1 MIRGQRCSG
10 EGFAKEG
17 TLRVEE
23 TTTSEIAGRGVLRER
38 RNSLRRDKR
47 RKVEEKGI
55 KSMVRNRERAEG

>member
-10 EGFAKEG
+10 ERFAKEG
-17 TLRVEE
+17 TLRVEG

-38 RNSLRRDKR
+38 RNSSRRDKR

-55 KSMVRNRERAEG
+55 KSTVRNRERAEG